1 MTDRLTQLQKLH
13 DADPAD
19 PFCTYGIAIEHAKAG
34 RRDEAVTWLEKTIA
48 ADPAYCYAYYQLGK
62 TLAEMERP
70 ADARAALE
78 RGLDAA
84 ARSGDQHARDELAA
98 LLETITD

>member
-1 MTDRLTQLQKLH
+1 MTDRLAQLQKLH
-13 DADPAD
+13 AVDPAD
-19 PFCTYGIAIEHAKAG
+19 PFCAYGIGIEHAKAG
-34 RRDEAVTWLEKTIA
+34 RRDEAAAWFEKTIA

-62 TLAEMERP
+62 TLAEMDRP

-84 ARSGDQHARDELAA
+84 ARGGDQHARDELAA
-98 LLETITD
+98 LLETISA